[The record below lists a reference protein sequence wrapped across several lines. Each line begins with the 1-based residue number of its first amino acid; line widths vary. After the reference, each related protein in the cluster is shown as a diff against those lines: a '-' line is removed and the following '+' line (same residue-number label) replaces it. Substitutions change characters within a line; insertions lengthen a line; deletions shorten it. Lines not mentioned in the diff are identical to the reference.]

1 MDCVCNNSSYC
12 RTHIS
17 FVYED
22 SHFGFYQRFSEQ
34 EELALK
40 VLILGFSSLQEI
52 DSVMEKLI
60 ESTQCFLLTVVCG
73 GTDNVAYDWA
83 QKAGAPVEFVQVD
96 EPRKLLYKADYLVI
110 KLGEGSETPTWMK
123 NLMMAWKKEGKHG
136 TVIR

>member
-1 MDCVCNNSSYC
+1 M
-12 RTHIS
+12 R
-17 FVYED
+17 
-22 SHFGFYQRFSEQ
+22 
-34 EELALK
+34 

-60 ESTQCFLLTVVCG
+60 ESTQCFLFTVVCG

-83 QKAGAPVEFVQVD
+83 QKAGVPVTFSQVKTSQ
-96 EPRKLLYKADYLVI
+96 ELLKEADYLVM
-110 KLGEGSETPTWMK
+110 KLEASSPQWMK